1 MSEAILPAQA
11 IAQENHQTK
20 EWTPAKVTYA
30 VLMALNL
37 LSHIW
42 LMLIG
47 AGIDN
52 IPTYIWILRLLPV
65 PLALYLGKLWKDRG
79 FQILSIYFLWFFLR
93 SFIPNPGSIFSVE
106 IAESIPGAL
115 WLFAACYGL
124 AKILTIN
131 QFKRFLTTASMVWI
145 SWMAVLC
152 CVGIYV
158 VWTEQTITLLGG
170 IIEFTTWGQARL
182 EVIYLATTAG
192 AMMGVTVLIGIILTL
207 SIDKW
212 VLRIIIF
219 LMLIP
224 VIIAMA
230 LTDSRTAFISIS
242 AGSAIMA
249 FTGVYQYYQKRSK
262 GKNLNR
268 KTIQWKAWIIGV
280 LVMVVVFLLLIIIL
294 LQITPAFNRIR
305 THGLIPRAL
314 AEEAEKTNV
323 IVRGFTGDRVLS
335 GRAELW
341 TKIIQYIDQNRYIL
355 LDGITKQATLSQIDN
370 YYGHSHCLYLQV
382 LLESGIPGLILLLSF
397 IVYTA
402 TNAIRAITNPE
413 LPLWLRL
420 LPAIFISLVVADLAE
435 CFLWLRASYAP
446 MITIFFISA
455 GILNTLIPRRKA
467 KQKLL
472 AEPAA

>member
-37 LSHIW
+37 FSHIW

-65 PLALYLGKLWKDRG
+65 PLAIYLGKLWKDRG

-115 WLFAACYGL
+115 WLFAGCYGL
-124 AKILTIN
+124 AKILAIS
-131 QFKRFLTTASMVWI
+131 QLKRFFIIASIVWI
-145 SWMAVLC
+145 IWMAFLC
-152 CVGIYV
+152 CLGIYV
-158 VWTEQTITLLGG
+158 VWTEQQITILRGTIQLFDKQLGF
-170 IIEFTTWGQARL
+170 IRL
-182 EVIYLATTAG
+182 GLIYVATVSG
-192 AMMGVTVLIGIILTL
+192 AMMSITILIGIILALSVKKQFCKITL
-207 SIDKW
+207 FILL
-212 VLRIIIF
+212 VPI
-219 LMLIP
+219 
-224 VIIAMA
+224 IIAMA
-230 LTDSRTAFISIS
+230 TTDSRTAFISIS
-242 AGSAIMA
+242 TGLAIMA
-249 FTGVYQYYQKRSK
+249 FSRVFKYLYNRTEESQKK
-262 GKNLNR
+262 K
-268 KTIQWKAWIIGV
+268 KQWRNWLLSTLAMIIIFL
-280 LVMVVVFLLLIIIL
+280 LVMIIIL
-294 LQITPAFNRIR
+294 QIAPALNHIR
-305 THGLIPRAL
+305 TKGIIPEAM
-314 AEEAEKTNV
+314 AEEIEKTDV
-323 IVRGFTGDRVLS
+323 ATRGFISGHVLS

-341 TKIIQYIDQNRYIL
+341 ADIIKYIDQNRIIL
-355 LDGITKQATLSQIDN
+355 LEGTTKQAPLLHISSF
-370 YYGHSHCLYLQV
+370 YGHCHCLYLQV
-382 LLESGIPGLILLLSF
+382 LLESGIPGLLLVLSF
-397 IVYTA
+397 IVYTII
-402 TNAIRAITNPE
+402 NSFRAINNAE
-413 LPLWLRL
+413 LPVWLRL
-420 LPAIFISLVVADLAE
+420 LPAILGSLLIADLVE

-446 MITIFFISA
+446 MTTIFFISA